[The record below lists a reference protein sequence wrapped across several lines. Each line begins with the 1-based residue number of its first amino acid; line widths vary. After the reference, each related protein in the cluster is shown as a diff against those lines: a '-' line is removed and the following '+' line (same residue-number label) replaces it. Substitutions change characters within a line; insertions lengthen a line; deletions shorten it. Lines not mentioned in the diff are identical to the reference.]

1 MATITNAQQDVFST
15 TVASQEERETSL
27 EKIRP
32 ELNLEKWSIF
42 APAHS
47 KIKRARTITRI
58 TTLPDGSLRT
68 SKVSVDATER
78 LGTLTTE
85 EQKTYYA
92 LIKIWEEKGKPK
104 DHVPFSLRR
113 VARTRGR
120 KWGTRALNET
130 VNEMRRLTGIPLEWS
145 DSFFNQETGETV
157 ELLESFHILDN
168 LKIAL
173 KKRGDKIANREVG
186 YFKFND
192 FILKNLLSN
201 YTKPLLLEVVL
212 KFKTELAL
220 VLYTHLDLIMARRNH
235 YERRTK
241 ELFDDLGIEGEIE
254 YRYPSGRKRQLEKAL
269 QELKG
274 ARLTTG
280 IITTATLEKT
290 KDEKDYK
297 LVIRK
302 SERMPLPP
310 AEHTHGVPESGG
322 VVASQPQPEPTTTND
337 TPTTHAKDLVGYFH
351 QRFHNIKTST
361 PSSKELTHATVLI
374 ARYGPDQARH
384 IVDFSYQAAQET
396 NYKPQSFGGILQYTS
411 RALAAFE
418 DAKRKEIEQTAI
430 KEQQRRAQEEERL
443 TRQYEDFRRERLD
456 ELRATTPTDTLTAIE
471 QAAATQFEQDNPSH
485 FGRNMLR
492 RIAMDN
498 ALAAHFQFPS
508 LEQWR
513 ATHNQGIV
521 STSLYPGN
529 PHQPLAITDTYQ
541 HTPP

>member
-1 MATITNAQQDVFST
+1 MTTTTDTQQDLFPT
-15 TVASQEERETSL
+15 AVARQEDRETSL

-47 KIKRARTITRI
+47 KTKRARTLTRI
-58 TTLPDGSLRT
+58 TTLPDGSVRT

-92 LIKIWEEKGKPK
+92 LIKIWEDKGKPE

-120 KWGTRALNET
+120 TWGKRALDET

-145 DSFFNQETGETV
+145 DSFFNKETGETV

-192 FILKNLLSN
+192 FILRNLLNN

-212 KFKTELAL
+212 GFKTELAL
-220 VLYTHLDLIMARRNH
+220 ILYTHLDLIMARRDH
-235 YERRTK
+235 YERKTK
-241 ELFDDLGIEGEIE
+241 ELFEDLGLEGSS
-254 YRYPSGRKRQLEKAL
+254 YRYPSNRKQLLTSAL

-290 KDEKDYK
+290 KDGKDYK
-297 LVIRK
+297 MIIRK
-302 SERMPLPP
+302 SSRG
-310 AEHTHGVPESGG
+310 AV
-322 VVASQPQPEPTTTND
+322 
-337 TPTTHAKDLVGYFH
+337 K
-351 QRFHNIKTST
+351 
-361 PSSKELTHATVLI
+361 LTV
-374 ARYGPDQARH
+374 
-384 IVDFSYQAAQET
+384 
-396 NYKPQSFGGILQYTS
+396 
-411 RALAAFE
+411 
-418 DAKRKEIEQTAI
+418 
-430 KEQQRRAQEEERL
+430 
-443 TRQYEDFRRERLD
+443 
-456 ELRATTPTDTLTAIE
+456 
-471 QAAATQFEQDNPSH
+471 
-485 FGRNMLR
+485 
-492 RIAMDN
+492 
-498 ALAAHFQFPS
+498 
-508 LEQWR
+508 
-513 ATHNQGIV
+513 
-521 STSLYPGN
+521 
-529 PHQPLAITDTYQ
+529 
-541 HTPP
+541 